1 MMKKISLK
9 SLAAAVSLCA
19 LAGVAPTALAQD
31 AALKVDD
38 VWVRATVPS
47 QHATGAFM
55 RLTSAVP
62 GRLVAVESDA
72 AKHVEVHEMAMQD
85 NVMKMRQVPGIDL
98 PEAAR
103 QDISRLHAIWRDTRA
118 EFGQGGPFLFGAFSI
133 ADAFFAPVVSR
144 FTTYGIA
151 AAGPVRDYMDAVL
164 ALPAMQEWMRDARAE
179 ATFVPEDEPYRK
191 HR

>member
-98 PEAAR
+98 PAGQPVELKPGGYHVMLIDLAR
-103 QDISRLHAIWRDTRA
+103 QINPGDRIPLTLVVEDAKQQQRRVPVQAEARA
-118 EFGQGGPFLFGAFSI
+118 LNAK
-133 ADAFFAPVVSR
+133 
-144 FTTYGIA
+144 
-151 AAGPVRDYMDAVL
+151 AGPA
-164 ALPAMQEWMRDARAE
+164 PAAQ
-179 ATFVPEDEPYRK
+179 
-191 HR
+191 HGH